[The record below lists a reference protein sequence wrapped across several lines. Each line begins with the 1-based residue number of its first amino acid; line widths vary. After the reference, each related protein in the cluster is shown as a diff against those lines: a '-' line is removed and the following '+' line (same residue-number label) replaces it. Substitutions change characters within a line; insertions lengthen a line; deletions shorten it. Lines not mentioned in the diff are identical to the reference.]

1 MIEKEKKNNKFKIV
15 LILVAVLLI
24 GGFLYFNSPK
34 NIFLRVINKGYN
46 NIVENLE
53 SNVDKSKKN
62 IKTGGNLTFDFKIN
76 DLYKNSFDT
85 SLIDEINKLELE
97 LNSEIG
103 SKTKEFMYEL
113 NTKYDSNNLLGLAI
127 YGKEKNIYLELKEI
141 FDKYIEIPIDNYDE
155 LFEDYDKS
163 LEESE
168 YIIAKLKNSLLKNLN
183 NKDFKKSKTTLKT
196 DDKEFKV
203 NKIEYKIN
211 EKSATKL
218 MMNVFKD
225 LKKDKKFIKNL
236 AQLSETEENEITDLL
251 NSLIEELGSTTEF
264 DTETFISISLYTKG
278 FLHEY
283 VGFEFN
289 INNEV
294 KLDYYNYNDA
304 SYGNLDI
311 DGEISTIKCKKQ
323 KENESKIEININGVI
338 IDVLAKEKDR
348 KYDYSYKLDIDG
360 MIIDGEMNFDLS
372 EEVKDKKYN
381 NDFDFSIKL
390 KYDDQELISFA
401 TKYDGST
408 EILDESFTN
417 LTTKDTINI
426 EELTETDINTIYT
439 NIINNQNII
448 NFITNIQNA
457 LSEENE
463 VNY

>member
-168 YIIAKLKNSLLKNLN
+168 YIIAKLKNSLLKNLD

-236 AQLSETEENEITDLL
+236 SQLSETEEKEITDLL
-251 NSLIEELGSTTEF
+251 NSLIEELGSATEF

-294 KLDYYNYNDA
+294 KLDYYNYIDD

-323 KENESKIEININGVI
+323 KENESKIEININGII

-439 NIINNQNII
+439 NITNNQNII